1 MRVKHHILLLAFDF
15 AADEPAEKRW
25 EQQLERGKVL
35 EFSGDEE

>member
-15 AADEPAEKRW
+15 AADQPTENRW

>member
-25 EQQLERGKVL
+25 EQQLERGKVP